1 LDGKV
6 TMKIGVW
13 SGLVLTLF
21 VSHIVRADPEPKKF
35 TTVGS
40 FSSMEFTEAHQ
51 YGSEV
56 QLWKEGSNV
65 LGLFSYSESLI
76 GDTPT
81 GLLEDTKY
89 DPRTG
94 EISFK
99 AKLTTGQH
107 FCEVYND
114 VPSHD
119 LFSFRGKLS
128 DSSISGLLK
137 RSDALHPEDPPTEEK
152 VVLKKLSGDEANQIH
167 YGSRSEW
174 EIASQEILKFRGPK
188 W

>member
-1 LDGKV
+1 
-6 TMKIGVW
+6 MKIGVW

-56 QLWKEGSNV
+56 QLWKEGSNL
-65 LGLFSYSESLI
+65 LGLFSYSEVSSEILRPVCLRI
-76 GDTPT
+76 RSMIQ
-81 GLLEDTKY
+81 
-89 DPRTG
+89 RTG

-107 FCEVYND
+107 FCEVHND

-152 VVLKKLSGDEANQIH
+152 VVLKKLSGDEANQTH